1 MFETGSAGFSVF
13 NARRRLAHKLAC
25 VFTVLFALSAMP
37 FGGEFGSPA
46 HAQGTVVFD
55 QIDVVGN
62 QRLSA
67 DTVRSIARI
76 EAGADIEF
84 AEINEAVQRLFES
97 DLFEQVSVRPEGNRL
112 IIEVQERP
120 TINQVVIE
128 GNSILDDEVL
138 LTLVSSQPRQT
149 FSPAT
154 AEADAQLIL
163 DAYLAA
169 GRLSAEVTPQI
180 IRRSEN
186 RVDLVFEVFEGGI
199 VEIAR
204 VGFVGN
210 LSYSDSR
217 LRRVLATKQANLLS
231 WLFRSDTFIEER
243 LENDQALLEEFYRSR
258 GFIDFEILSV
268 TSELTRERDGFHV
281 TFRLREGAQFSFGNI
296 TISSELSEV
305 DVGRFN
311 DLINISPGETF
322 DEELLDEMLDDINL
336 RANELGYAFVQT
348 SHAVTRN
355 NENQSVDI
363 DVQLVRGPRQ
373 FIERI
378 EITGNS
384 TTLDYVIRRE
394 FRIVEGDPFNR
405 REILRAQDRIRAL
418 GYFSSVSVDARPG
431 SSPEQVI
438 VDVRVEERLTGSLT
452 FGVSYSSDQ
461 GTAGNISLR
470 EANFAGRGQRIG
482 VGITAGKADNAF
494 SFFFEEPRFLD
505 RDLTVGVSLFQ
516 ERNTSTSFTFDSREI
531 GLRPYVSFPVS
542 PSARL
547 ELSYELNQTEL
558 ESRTGTDAAAIS
570 PLVGERNEGK
580 TLTSAVG
587 ARYVVNKTDSFFQP
601 SEGYRLSVRQTFAG
615 VGGDVRYSKT
625 RGSIIAYRSLFKGDL
640 VFSGELEAGI
650 FAPIGSDSRVTDRFF
665 LGGNSFRGFQTF
677 GIGPRDENNSPLG
690 GKYFA
695 MTRLEGR
702 FPLGLPEEIG
712 MTGGIFVDAGSLWG
726 LDVTSAQEDPDCKP
740 DSEDCELVTA
750 KSPDFE
756 LRAATGFALYWNT
769 AIGTFAFNFTEPLEF
784 VEGVDKTETFR
795 LTIGTY
801 F

>member
-1 MFETGSAGFSVF
+1 M
-13 NARRRLAHKLAC
+13 
-25 VFTVLFALSAMP
+25 
-37 FGGEFGSPA
+37 
-46 HAQGTVVFD
+46 
-55 QIDVVGN
+55 
-62 QRLSA
+62 
-67 DTVRSIARI
+67 
-76 EAGADIEF
+76 
-84 AEINEAVQRLFES
+84 
-97 DLFEQVSVRPEGNRL
+97 
-112 IIEVQERP
+112 
-120 TINQVVIE
+120 
-128 GNSILDDEVL
+128 
-138 LTLVSSQPRQT
+138 
-149 FSPAT
+149 
-154 AEADAQLIL
+154 
-163 DAYLAA
+163 
-169 GRLSAEVTPQI
+169 
-180 IRRSEN
+180 
-186 RVDLVFEVFEGGI
+186 
-199 VEIAR
+199 
-204 VGFVGN
+204 
-210 LSYSDSR
+210 
-217 LRRVLATKQANLLS
+217 
-231 WLFRSDTFIEER
+231 
-243 LENDQALLEEFYRSR
+243 
-258 GFIDFEILSV
+258 
-268 TSELTRERDGFHV
+268 

-558 ESRTGTDAAAIS
+558 GKQDGHRCGSHLAPCWRKERRKDPDERGRCAICREQDRFVLPAIGRVS
-570 PLVGERNEGK
+570 TQCPPDLRRRWRGCPLFE
-580 TLTSAVG
+580 
-587 ARYVVNKTDSFFQP
+587 DSWQHH
-601 SEGYRLSVRQTFAG
+601 RLSQPVQG
-615 VGGDVRYSKT
+615 
-625 RGSIIAYRSLFKGDL
+625 
-640 VFSGELEAGI
+640 
-650 FAPIGSDSRVTDRFF
+650 
-665 LGGNSFRGFQTF
+665 
-677 GIGPRDENNSPLG
+677 
-690 GKYFA
+690 
-695 MTRLEGR
+695 
-702 FPLGLPEEIG
+702 
-712 MTGGIFVDAGSLWG
+712 
-726 LDVTSAQEDPDCKP
+726 
-740 DSEDCELVTA
+740 
-750 KSPDFE
+750 
-756 LRAATGFALYWNT
+756 
-769 AIGTFAFNFTEPLEF
+769 
-784 VEGVDKTETFR
+784 
-795 LTIGTY
+795 
-801 F
+801 